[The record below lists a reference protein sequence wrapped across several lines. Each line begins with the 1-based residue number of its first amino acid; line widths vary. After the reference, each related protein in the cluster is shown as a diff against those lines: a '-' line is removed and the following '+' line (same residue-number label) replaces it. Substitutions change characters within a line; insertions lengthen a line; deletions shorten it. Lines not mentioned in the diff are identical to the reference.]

1 MISALMSMG
10 AAGNQTAAGAA
21 PAFAFQYQDQMSR
34 EREARQEAMAAARE
48 ARLAAAASQPKP
60 PTPTEMERTLA
71 AAGMAPGSP
80 EFQAIMRQYAEQKVA
95 PRAPVASVTVN
106 PNPPA
111 DHRAVYDEAGRLTN
125 YEVIPGSKTD
135 REQQKERFSDEN
147 VIATA
152 TQTTGLIDS
161 LLAHPA
167 LSLGTG
173 GTGVLL
179 NRIPG
184 TPTYDFGQRVEQ
196 LQGRAF
202 LQAFESL
209 KGGGAI
215 TQIEGEKG
223 TQAIAR
229 LKTAQSEPAFREA
242 LTELRDIT
250 AAARDRIMSRR
261 QPAGGGVPVPGTGL
275 VAEPPPQFKENE
287 IAVNPQTGERLIFRR
302 GKWEPMR

>member
-1 MISALMSMG
+1 MLAGMIGQRDQTRQAETAQLAQAGVPGFPMPMPQPVPGQAQQVPIAPAGGGDVVMPANMPTPPPQPPTQPVDARMISALMSMG

-21 PAFAFQYQDQMSR
+21 PALAFQYQDQMAR
-34 EREARQEAMAAARE
+34 EREARQEAMERQ
-48 ARLAAAASQPKP
+48 RLAVSMQPKP

-80 EFQAIMRQYAEQKVA
+80 EFQALMRQYAEQKVA

-147 VIATA
+147 TIATA
-152 TQTTGLIDS
+152 TQTTQLIDS
-161 LLAHPA
+161 LLTHPA

-179 NRIPG
+179 NRIAG
-184 TPTYDFGQRVEQ
+184 TPTYDFAQRV
-196 LQGRAF
+196 
-202 LQAFESL
+202 
-209 KGGGAI
+209 
-215 TQIEGEKG
+215 
-223 TQAIAR
+223 
-229 LKTAQSEPAFREA
+229 
-242 LTELRDIT
+242 
-250 AAARDRIMSRR
+250 
-261 QPAGGGVPVPGTGL
+261 
-275 VAEPPPQFKENE
+275 
-287 IAVNPQTGERLIFRR
+287 
-302 GKWEPMR
+302 